1 MEIVAVMQSRTLN
14 NSTVPEF
21 KSRKSFFYKKKYENV
36 LWPIMTP
43 IDHSPIDRWSLQTP
57 WGLCLPTRFVN
68 NGAVYD
74 SQLHLMG
81 LKFESEFEWEAWH
94 FVFD

>member
-1 MEIVAVMQSRTLN
+1 MADHDTN
-14 NSTVPEF
+14 W
-21 KSRKSFFYKKKYENV
+21 SF
-36 LWPIMTP
+36 
-43 IDHSPIDRWSLQTP
+43 SIDRWSLQTP

-74 SQLHLMG
+74 SQLHLMS